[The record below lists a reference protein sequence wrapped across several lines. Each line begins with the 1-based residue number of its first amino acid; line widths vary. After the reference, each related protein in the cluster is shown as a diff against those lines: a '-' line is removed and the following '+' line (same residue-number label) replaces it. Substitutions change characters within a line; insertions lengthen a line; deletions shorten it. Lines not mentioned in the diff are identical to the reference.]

1 MRCVATLRDLADLL
15 LCTLFPACFFTSKPW
30 LRACSTAELC
40 LHRCCSCCLSIVC
53 YTARLGGSTQAR
65 DESSLLDV
73 GNARLYIL
81 SRCMGSGGVRSVHCF
96 GMPPRFRCTVLLT
109 VTRQTRLLLHCPY
122 ILGSVTRNELTCTAR
137 LTVRLLLRCM
147 APHVCLQTDQQTFV
161 TDTAILPAL
170 SCSHD

>member
-1 MRCVATLRDLADLL
+1 MRCVATFRDLADLL
-15 LCTLFPACFFTSKPW
+15 LCTLFPACFCKPW

-81 SRCMGSGGVRSVHCF
+81 YRCMDSGGVRSVHCF

-109 VTRQTRLLLHCPY
+109 VTRQTRLLL
-122 ILGSVTRNELTCTAR
+122 SVYTGQCNEKRTHLHASPCD
-137 LTVRLLLRCM
+137 LLLRCM
-147 APHVCLQTDQQTFV
+147 APHVCRRTSR
-161 TDTAILPAL
+161 L
-170 SCSHD
+170 S